1 MAGPGMYVSDG
12 KHWTPAKIKVRLG
25 HTDKNDVTP
34 PKYLLDPETG
44 KVVEQYDPA
53 AVEAIRKEMGLGE
66 KDPVEMKNLR
76 IEVAHYD
83 NENEQASLAKT
94 MGKMVDVM
102 DRMEKHI
109 PTTGAAPATQPQK

>member
-1 MAGPGMYVSDG
+1 MGPGMYVSDG

-34 PKYLLDPETG
+34 PKFLLDPETG
-44 KVVEQYDPA
+44 KVVEQWDPA
-53 AVEAIRKEMGLGE
+53 AVEAIKKELGKLE
-66 KDPVEMKNLR
+66 TDGVDIKDLKV
-76 IEVAHYD
+76 EVAHYD

-109 PTTGAAPATQPQK
+109 PGAAPATQPQK